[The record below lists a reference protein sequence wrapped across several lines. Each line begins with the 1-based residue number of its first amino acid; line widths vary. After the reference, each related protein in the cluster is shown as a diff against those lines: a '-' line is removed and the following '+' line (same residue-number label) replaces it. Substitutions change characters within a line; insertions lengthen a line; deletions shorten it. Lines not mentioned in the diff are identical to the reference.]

1 MTVTPHAAVRPVS
14 LRRVVGFVT
23 LSLLLLMGLWGIFP
37 FRGKTLP
44 LVLAEACR
52 MRFKTA
58 AAIVSVLAG
67 VLGTV
72 GAALV
77 TSRGP
82 RHDQRRSVAGG
93 KEVKPMRLAE

>member
-14 LRRVVGFVT
+14 PRRVVGFVT
-23 LSLLLLMGLWGIFP
+23 LSLLLLMGLWGVFP
-37 FRGKTLP
+37 LRGKTLP

-52 MRFKTA
+52 MRFETA

-77 TSRGP
+77 TP
-82 RHDQRRSVAGG
+82 RWPHHDQRRSVAGG